1 MMSIFVPKTFGFS
14 ADRIKGLVE
23 RDLGKVRQVDIVKDT
38 CFIHLEKWYEGG
50 SKEHVYP
57 TFVAI
62 DRMEKGEAHKITS
75 FNHATNSYTTLFLLK
90 NHSKKQCQEVHIK
103 EKDVLEQIEEGC
115 MEVLAGEGCGGGG
128 GEGGGGELK
137 PMRLVHPDSLSLP
150 KQQARW
156 RPPSPPGPPPPL
168 PRSQDVRSQD
178 VRKNRTEGR
187 SSTDDQ
193 YIHKLE
199 KEIASLRA
207 QNYAQVKDLNDL
219 RVQIYTQQVAADTA
233 ASSLKGPASSLKG
246 SALKTR
252 SGNSYNPAATDEREE
267 QVAQPIAGS
276 EYNAKAIPKARKR
289 AAAAPKAP
297 VEKASS
303 SNFRLETF

>member
-1 MMSIFVPKTFGFS
+1 MSIFVPKTFGFS

-50 SKEHVYP
+50 SKEQAYP

-128 GEGGGGELK
+128 GEGGCGELK

-150 KQQARW
+150 QKQQTRW
-156 RPPSPPGPPPPL
+156 RPPSPSGPPPL
-168 PRSQDVRSQD
+168 PRSRDVDSQDVNSHSQN

-187 SSTDDQ
+187 SATDDQ

-207 QNYAQVKDLNDL
+207 QNHAQVKDLNDL
-219 RVQIYTQQVAADTA
+219 RVQIYTQQVAQDTA
-233 ASSLKGPASSLKG
+233 ASASAIALSLKV

-252 SGNSYNPAATDEREE
+252 SGNSYNPVAADDREE
-267 QVAQPIAGS
+267 QVAPPI
-276 EYNAKAIPKARKR
+276 P
-289 AAAAPKAP
+289 
-297 VEKASS
+297 
-303 SNFRLETF
+303 